1 MRGLRPVP
9 LRARTAL
16 SSKQVSG
23 LLRWRKFDV
32 HTHQTFPEAL
42 LPALLPIVPG
52 IRSAPVRAPV
62 PIAGAENTVSTWRGE
77 GAGWSQVRRS
87 LCHFVAGQVRSSE
100 PGLRTRRREA
110 AARSPALHGAG
121 RRGAGRRGA
130 GRRGAGRRGAG
141 RRGTVSPGGARSPD
155 SSCPFLVF
163 RHLHMDASLDINSTY
178 EGVFIRV
185 SKSSSS
191 RRQHP

>member
-23 LLRWRKFDV
+23 LLRWRKCDV

-100 PGLRTRRREA
+100 PGLCTRSREA
-110 AARSPALHGAG
+110 AARSPAL
-121 RRGAGRRGA
+121 
-130 GRRGAGRRGAG
+130 RGAGRRGAG

-163 RHLHMDASLDINSTY
+163 RPLHVDASLDIDSAY